1 MQDLTN
7 IVSISIHLARK
18 NGEYPI
24 MTEKQEAAQRGIIA
38 WKRSNWAKMKGEMKP
53 RELIEKPKTKSW

>member
-7 IVSISIHLARK
+7 IVSISVYRARK

-24 MTEKQEAAQRGIIA
+24 MTEKQAAVQRGIIA
-38 WKRSNWAKMKGEMKP
+38 WKISNKAKMNARDEAKRANRKA
-53 RELIEKPKTKSW
+53 KD

>member
-24 MTEKQEAAQRGIIA
+24 MTEKQAAAQRGIIA
-38 WKRSNWAKMKGEMKP
+38 WKRSNWAKMKARDEAQ
-53 RELIEKPKTKSW
+53 RAARNETLI

>member
-38 WKRSNWAKMKGEMKP
+38 WKRSNWGHCQKKIDFDDVVAF
-53 RELIEKPKTKSW
+53 S

>member
-38 WKRSNWAKMKGEMKP
+38 WKISNKAKMNARDEAQ
-53 RELIEKPKTKSW
+53 RAARNETLI